1 MSLQNVAEEMKWSRK
16 EMSQEL
22 DTLKR
27 QLKELLDQGMG
38 EARRTA
44 VLLRNTERR
53 VEDRFAQ
60 LDSFQTEREKA
71 AVRFRKGSN
80 GAPQV

>member
-1 MSLQNVAEEMKWSRK
+1 MKWTRK
-16 EMSQEL
+16 YMSQEL
-22 DTLKR
+22 DTLR
-27 QLKELLDQGMG
+27 RPLKELLG

-71 AVRFRKGSN
+71 AVRFRKGPN
-80 GAPQV
+80 GSSQA

>member
-1 MSLQNVAEEMKWSRK
+1 
-16 EMSQEL
+16 MSQEL
-22 DTLKR
+22 DTLR
-27 QLKELLDQGMG
+27 RPLKELLDEGMG

-71 AVRFRKGSN
+71 AVRFRKGPN
-80 GAPQV
+80 GSSQA

>member
-1 MSLQNVAEEMKWSRK
+1 MKWTRK
-16 EMSQEL
+16 YMSQEL
-22 DTLKR
+22 DTLRR
-27 QLKELLDQGMG
+27 QLKELLDEGMG
-38 EARRTA
+38 EARRTT

-80 GAPQV
+80 GSSQA